1 MCKYKQ
7 IAELIIGCI
16 TIACSCTKS
25 DKPDQIFRNNNLK
38 NVIFQY
44 YEDNV
49 IDKTNC
55 SVELI
60 FCSPANY
67 KGVRYDSLVVVR
79 TRDVRYD
86 IEGAHSIYVG
96 YGIVD
101 GARIDVSY
109 SGYSI
114 INAFVDSSLL
124 KKDKEAIILSYKNR
138 NINRPYQ
145 FYDISNKDSIKLLGI
160 SGVFDEGHRSRF
172 PGKCLLFSQKDIKV
186 FGDSTSFTVA
196 GCLPGEETC
205 IWGMRFF
212 AEPKYSSRERIYS
225 DIYISGLSDENEL
238 KYLFSGWIPKGSMGG
253 YVESDDYLGKGIFD
267 LCLYKDPSASAFI
280 EHSRISMDAACT
292 FVPILDYYNGW
303 CLICIGDKKGW
314 TRNMVEKRE
323 SIK

>member
-86 IEGAHSIYVG
+86 IEGAHGIYVG

-124 KKDKEAIILSYKNR
+124 KKDNEAIILSYKNR

-186 FGDSTSFTVA
+186 FGD
-196 GCLPGEETC
+196 
-205 IWGMRFF
+205 
-212 AEPKYSSRERIYS
+212 
-225 DIYISGLSDENEL
+225 
-238 KYLFSGWIPKGSMGG
+238 
-253 YVESDDYLGKGIFD
+253 
-267 LCLYKDPSASAFI
+267 
-280 EHSRISMDAACT
+280 
-292 FVPILDYYNGW
+292 
-303 CLICIGDKKGW
+303 
-314 TRNMVEKRE
+314 
-323 SIK
+323 